1 MQTRGHMSVDVREE
15 HPRTCAYASSSISSD
30 RYLED
35 IICHQLNETQLVAL
49 CISEA
54 FLRTV
59 VTEKRMSLIKA
70 WEEKEKAKAENRQVV
85 TLCDAVPLSISHF
98 THGA

>member
-1 MQTRGHMSVDVREE
+1 
-15 HPRTCAYASSSISSD
+15 
-30 RYLED
+30 
-35 IICHQLNETQLVAL
+35 L

-59 VTEKRMSLIKA
+59 ATEKRMSLIKA

-85 TLCDAVPLSISHF
+85 TLCDVVPLSISHF